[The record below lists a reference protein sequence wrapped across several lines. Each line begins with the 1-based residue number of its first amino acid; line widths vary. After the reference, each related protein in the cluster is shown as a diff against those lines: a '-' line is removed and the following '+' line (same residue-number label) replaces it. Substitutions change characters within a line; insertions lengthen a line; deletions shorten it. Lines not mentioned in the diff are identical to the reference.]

1 MKKYVTI
8 QENYTF
14 GEYYFKANQQ
24 FCLTG
29 EGEYTYDNCFAEGL
43 DECHI
48 TLPSY
53 SFEYNDET
61 IWVPKDISVATDV
74 CIPDEDQDGWQKFV
88 NDMTDT
94 DGDMIAKYKE
104 LFNIDVKKNFSKPDY
119 SNIYGK
125 I

>member
-1 MKKYVTI
+1 MKEYVTI

-14 GEYYFKANQQ
+14 GDYYFRANQQ

-29 EGEYTYDNCFAEGL
+29 EGEYTYGDCFVKELG
-43 DECHI
+43 ECQL

-74 CIPDEDQDGWQKFV
+74 CIPAEDQDGWQKFV
-88 NDMTDT
+88 DDTTDN

-104 LFNIDVKKNFSKPDY
+104 LLNIDVTKNFSGADY
-119 SNIYGK
+119 AD
-125 I
+125 